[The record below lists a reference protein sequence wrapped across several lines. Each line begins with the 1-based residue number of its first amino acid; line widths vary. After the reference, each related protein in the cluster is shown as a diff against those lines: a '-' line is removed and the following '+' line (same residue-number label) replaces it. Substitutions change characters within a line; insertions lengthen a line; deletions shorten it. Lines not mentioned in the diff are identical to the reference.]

1 MKVGDLVKVN
11 KTHWH
16 RQGQVG
22 IIIEDIFDKG
32 KAFRVLFADGVS
44 AAKLK
49 RNLELIKTDNYCP
62 RQN

>member
-11 KTHWH
+11 ESHWH
-16 RQGQVG
+16 RQGEVG
-22 IIIEDIFDKG
+22 IIIEDIFNKG
-32 KAFRVLFADGVS
+32 KAFRVLFTDGVS
-44 AAKLK
+44 VAKLK